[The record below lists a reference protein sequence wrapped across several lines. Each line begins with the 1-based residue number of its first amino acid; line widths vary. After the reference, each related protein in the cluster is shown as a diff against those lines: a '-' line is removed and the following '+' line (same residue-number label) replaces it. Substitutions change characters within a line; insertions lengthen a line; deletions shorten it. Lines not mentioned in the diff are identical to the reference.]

1 MVGRR
6 ARRRGQR
13 QGSAVWAAN
22 RLASA
27 IGHEAVRSSR
37 VVRRWSK
44 PGGWLKMPV
53 MGARVQP
60 AND

>member
-1 MVGRR
+1 
-6 ARRRGQR
+6 
-13 QGSAVWAAN
+13 VWAAN

-53 MGARVQP
+53 MEARVQP

>member
-1 MVGRR
+1 
-6 ARRRGQR
+6 
-13 QGSAVWAAN
+13 
-22 RLASA
+22 
-27 IGHEAVRSSR
+27 VRSSR